1 MDASVV
7 HFPTPGEYAE
17 LITAAADREPPLDE
31 HDPTSYDNV
40 EAADYLYVE
49 DPYAPLLWQ
58 QINEVTAE
66 SAFPDPNQIPS
77 QRIHA
82 LNQQALA
89 HFESCYPW
97 SWAPDYLRER
107 LGTDLTDHPNYSAGY
122 APGGGRSLIRHL
134 TDQGAT
140 LEELEQAGLVSFR
153 ERNDGT
159 TYYRDFF
166 RDRLI
171 MPIRDPHDP
180 AGEAILGFLGAQ
192 PH

>member
-7 HFPTPGEYAE
+7 HFPTRASTPSSSLRRPTGSRPW
-17 LITAAADREPPLDE
+17 TSTTRRRTTTSRPPTTYTSRTRTR
-31 HDPTSYDNV
+31 HCSGSRSTRSRPRAPSPIPTRSHPNGSTRSTSRHWPTSSP
-40 EAADYLYVE
+40 ATRGPGHPTTCA
-49 DPYAPLLWQ
+49 
-58 QINEVTAE
+58 
-66 SAFPDPNQIPS
+66 SAWGPTSRTTP
-77 QRIHA
+77 
-82 LNQQALA
+82 
-89 HFESCYPW
+89 
-97 SWAPDYLRER
+97 
-107 LGTDLTDHPNYSAGY
+107 TSAGA